1 MLSQWKLK
9 SQPSQSDVLYSLQTI
24 HNYKIMT
31 VMNYVLQTIEQLMQV
46 IKIKMGEQA
55 VNLDVKRFSTS
66 ESISKLGEN
75 PFVS

>member
-1 MLSQWKLK
+1 
-9 SQPSQSDVLYSLQTI
+9 
-24 HNYKIMT
+24 MT